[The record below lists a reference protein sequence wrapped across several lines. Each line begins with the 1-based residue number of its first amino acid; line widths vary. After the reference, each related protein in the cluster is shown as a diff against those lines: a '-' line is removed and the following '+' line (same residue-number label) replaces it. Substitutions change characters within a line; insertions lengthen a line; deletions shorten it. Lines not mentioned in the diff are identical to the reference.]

1 MISKKLAVE
10 LINYASSTGADFV
23 VSGVKGINSYSYEDW
38 KRETNF

>member
-23 VSGVKGINSYSYEDW
+23 ELFYEDT
-38 KRETNF
+38 KGTS